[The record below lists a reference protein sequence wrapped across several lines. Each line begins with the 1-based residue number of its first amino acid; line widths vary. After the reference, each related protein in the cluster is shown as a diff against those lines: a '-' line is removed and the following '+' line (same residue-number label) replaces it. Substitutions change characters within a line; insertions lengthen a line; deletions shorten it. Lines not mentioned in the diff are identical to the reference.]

1 MHSDPLPVITITPV
15 SPTNEAV
22 QKLVAT
28 LDTYQISLYNIT
40 PCQLEPVALLER
52 SGAYMVG
59 AYEGDRLIGIGAVK
73 LFDDYSEIKRM
84 YVEEGARGKGCAD
97 KILGALEEH
106 ARKNRRFRIYLE
118 TGNLQEAAIRFY
130 KRSGYSEV
138 DSFGGRVKNGVS
150 VYFYKECTN
159 LKF

>member
-1 MHSDPLPVITITPV
+1 MHSDQLSRITITPV

-28 LDTYQISLYNIT
+28 LDEYQISLYNIT
-40 PCQLEPVALLER
+40 PCQLEPVSLLEK

-59 AYEGDRLIGIGAVK
+59 AHAGDTLVGIGAVK
-73 LFDDYSEIKRM
+73 LFEDYAEIKRM
-84 YVEEGARGKGCAD
+84 FVEEGFRGFGCAD
-97 KILGALEEH
+97 MILGALEEY
-106 ARKNRRFRIYLE
+106 ALKKGRFRINLE

-138 DSFGGRVKNGVS
+138 ESFGDRVQNGVS
-150 VYFYKECTN
+150 VYFYKE
-159 LKF
+159 LQEE